1 MLKVALTGGL
11 CCGKSTVA
19 AELRRLGCPVL
30 DADRTGHRFLI
41 SGNPAFT
48 EIIRN
53 FGPSILNDAGEI
65 DRALLAARV
74 FGGGTAAA
82 EDRRRLNQILHPKIM
97 QAVHEELAALHRQ
110 GHALAIVEAAL
121 FVEEGLHSQF
131 DRLVVV
137 TCRQE
142 QKIQR
147 YQARTGRS
155 REEALARI
163 HAQMPDDVKARMAD
177 YVIDNSGGLEELRRQ
192 VEDLHSFLRVQ
203 ASPASL

>member
-30 DADRTGHRFLI
+30 DADRIGHRFLV
-41 SGNPAFT
+41 SGNPACT
-48 EIIRN
+48 EIVQY

-65 DRALLAARV
+65 DRVRLAARV
-74 FGGGTAAA
+74 FGSGSTSA
-82 EDRRRLNQILHPKIM
+82 EDRRRLNQILHPRIM
-97 QAVHEELAALHRQ
+97 QAVHDELAELHRQ
-110 GHALAIVEAAL
+110 GHALAVVEAAL
-121 FVEEGLHSQF
+121 FVEEGLHTQF

-155 REEALARI
+155 REDALARI
-163 HAQMPDDVKARMAD
+163 HAQMPDEVKARIAD
-177 YVIDNSGGLEELRRQ
+177 YVIDNSGTMDNLRHQ
-192 VEDLHSFLRVQ
+192 VEDLYSFLRAQ
-203 ASPASL
+203 ASPTAL